1 MKYWLLPSRPP
12 VLVVRPREH
21 SFGHQAYE
29 LLMGL
34 HMARAVGGA
43 LALWRPRHE
52 ANQALFDLE
61 SPDVPTIGG
70 FPGMVAIGRAR
81 LMAFGQALMAWFS
94 ARQAGWQHL
103 VLSTLERLQPRLPA
117 ARAWRKRYKG
127 GLTAPAPAARQ
138 DYFGLDFR
146 LCYARQ
152 PLAMRLPAA
161 ADDRARGKARELG
174 LEPARLVA
182 VHARESGFKARAGGE
197 SAADAMRNARIESYL
212 PAIDRLVAGGFTVV
226 RIGDASMS
234 PLVHAGVVDLA
245 TSAARTDALEL
256 WVLLHAALFVAGDS
270 GPFAAAQL
278 SPAPCL
284 AVNVTNVLGGYP
296 VRRSDRYILKRVFDR
311 ERDRELTLREM
322 LDEDYFLGRKD
333 LSRYRVIDNT
343 ADEIAGAVDEMLDVL
358 GGSQEPSSGQALFH
372 EWADAAYNS
381 PVVAMK
387 RTRKGEPARQLL
399 GDGLLGRAFAD
410 QMLGQEQRMLAT

>member
-12 VLVVRPREH
+12 VLVVRPRER

-52 ANQALFDLE
+52 ANQALFGLE
-61 SPDVPTIGG
+61 AADVPTLGG
-70 FPGMVAIGRAR
+70 FPRLVAIGQAR
-81 LMAFGQALMAWFS
+81 LMASGQALMAWFS
-94 ARQAGWQHL
+94 ARQAAWQHL

-127 GLTAPAPAARQ
+127 SLTAPTAAARQ

-152 PLAMRLPAA
+152 PLVMRLPAA
-161 ADDRARGKARELG
+161 VDDQARGKARELG

-182 VHARESGFKARAGGE
+182 VHARESGFKAGAGGE

-212 PAIDRLVAGGFTVV
+212 PAIDRLIAGGFTVV
-226 RIGDASMS
+226 RIGDSSMS

-322 LDEDYFLGRKD
+322 LDEEYFLGRKD

-343 ADEIAGAVDEMLDVL
+343 ADEIAAAVDEMLDVL
-358 GGSQEPSSGQALFH
+358 EGRQEPSSSQALFH

-399 GDGLLGRAFAD
+399 GDGLLGRVFAD
-410 QMLGQEQRMLAT
+410 QMLGQGQRMLAT